1 MTLTNLVAGEALVST
16 AGATFNSKDVLG
28 ANQVTVNSVNLAN
41 GAGGLASNYTL
52 AAGGTALAG
61 ITAKALTYTTA
72 AVGKAYDGNNTA
84 AATLNFTNLVA
95 GEALV
100 STAGATFNSKNVM
113 SANQVTVN
121 SVSLAN
127 GAGGLASNY
136 AAAAGGTAL
145 ANIIARNLTVGVTGM
160 NKVYDGTTA
169 ATVGYTDNRLAS
181 DVLMFTSNAR
191 FADKNAANAKAVTV
205 TNIALGG
212 TDSGNYSANGTAN
225 TMANITP
232 MALTIT
238 ASNDSQVVSNSPY
251 AGGKGVS
258 YSALATGDTLAGA
271 VAGNLNYG
279 GTSQGA
285 ATVGSYVITPG
296 GLTAASNNY
305 TLGFASGVLNLTAG
319 NATVAALGDTSK
331 GAAYDAALNFVAGV
345 SPMFNGPG
353 GMGNAAPT
361 FAANDEP

>member
-1 MTLTNLVAGEALVST
+1 MTNLVAGEALAST
-16 AGATFNSKDVLG
+16 VGATFNSKDVLA
-28 ANQVTVNSVNLAN
+28 ANQVTINSVNLAN

-52 AAGGTALAG
+52 AAGGTTAAN
-61 ITAKALTYTTA
+61 ITAR
-72 AVGKAYDGNNTA
+72 
-84 AATLNFTNLVA
+84 
-95 GEALV
+95 
-100 STAGATFNSKNVM
+100 S
-113 SANQVTVN
+113 
-121 SVSLAN
+121 
-127 GAGGLASNY
+127 
-136 AAAAGGTAL
+136 
-145 ANIIARNLTVGVTGM
+145 LTVGVTGM

-169 ATVGYTDNRLAS
+169 ATVGYTDNRLAN

-271 VAGNLNYG
+271 VAGNLNYS

-305 TLGFASGVLNLTAG
+305 TLGFASGVLNLTAS
-319 NATVAALGDTSK
+319 NATVAALGGTSM
-331 GAAYDAALNFVAGV
+331 GAAYDAVLNYVGGL
-345 SPMFNGPG
+345 SPLFDSASG
-353 GMGNAAPT
+353 GGNATPA
-361 FAANDEP
+361 FAATDDE